1 MKLFTNASLPTSST
15 AFKKVNILFDD
26 IIRKIT
32 PNPIEPEEPVEVIDL
47 AGKIRPA
54 LTVID
59 AVRILTNNGPTGGNL
74 ADVTKLDTLIVSPDI
89 VAADSYAATLFGL
102 QPEDLD
108 YVRIGAQN
116 RLGRSDLALL
126 HIQEIDLAS

>member
-1 MKLFTNASLPTSST
+1 M
-15 AFKKVNILFDD
+15 
-26 IIRKIT
+26 
-32 PNPIEPEEPVEVIDL
+32 
-47 AGKIRPA
+47 
-54 LTVID
+54 ID
-59 AVRILTNNGPTGGNL
+59 AVRILTNNGPTGGDL

-126 HIQEIDLAS
+126 NIQEIDLAS